1 MDRKLDNHIE
11 SCQAAPWQL
20 SRVIIDK
27 NLKEDG
33 KVSSIKE
40 LYREGKTVLSCEIY
54 PPKKED
60 EFANI
65 YAKLE
70 RLSEI
75 KPDFLSV
82 TYGAGGSNAGK
93 AIEIADYAKNKAGLE
108 VVSHITSVG
117 FSKEKLL
124 EGLRKFKSIG
134 IENILVLRGDRPR
147 TMTDEEFNSRDFL
160 HASDMASFIKQ
171 EGMDFTLLG
180 ACYPHKHPEALTDD
194 EDVNNTK
201 LKVESGCD
209 VLISQLFF
217 ENEYFYR
224 LRDKLYDLG
233 VKAPISA
240 GIMPITSA
248 KQLGTTVT
256 LSGTTV
262 PEDLSSI
269 ISKHGD
275 NPEEMRKYGI
285 DYAIRQ
291 AMELKEKGADGL
303 HFYIMNK
310 PELAKE
316 LMDAIR

>member
-1 MDRKLDNHIE
+1 M
-11 SCQAAPWQL
+11 
-20 SRVIIDK
+20 
-27 NLKEDG
+27 
-33 KVSSIKE
+33 SSIKE
-40 LYREGKTVLSCEIY
+40 LYNKGKTVLSCEIY

-65 YAKLE
+65 YSKLD
-70 RLSEI
+70 RLAEI
-75 KPDFLSV
+75 KPDFVSV

-93 AIEIADYAKNKAGLE
+93 AVEIADYAKNKAELE

-117 FSKEKLL
+117 FSREKLTQ
-124 EGLRKFKSIG
+124 GLDRFKQIG
-134 IENILVLRGDRPR
+134 IDNILVLRGDRPKA
-147 TMTDEEFNSRDFL
+147 MTDEQFNSRDFL
-160 HASDMASFIKQ
+160 HASDMAHFIREK
-171 EGMDFTLLG
+171 GMDFTLLG
-180 ACYPHKHPEALTDD
+180 ACYPHKHPEALNED
-194 EDVNNTK
+194 EDVKNTK
-201 LKVESGCD
+201 VKVQCGCD

-224 LRDKLYDLG
+224 LKDKLYALG
-233 VKAPISA
+233 VKTPISA
-240 GIMPITSA
+240 GIMPVTSA

-262 PEDLSSI
+262 PEELSSI

-285 DYAIRQ
+285 EYAIKQ
-291 AMELKEKGADGL
+291 ALDLKNKGVDGL

-316 LMDAIR
+316 LMDAVK

>member
-1 MDRKLDNHIE
+1 M
-11 SCQAAPWQL
+11 
-20 SRVIIDK
+20 
-27 NLKEDG
+27 G
-33 KVSSIKE
+33 SIKE
-40 LYREGKTVLSCEIY
+40 LYNRGKTVLSCEIY

-75 KPDFLSV
+75 KPDFVSV

-93 AIEIADYAKNKAGLE
+93 AVEIADYAKNKAGLE

-117 FSKEKLL
+117 FSKEKLI
-124 EGLRKFKSIG
+124 EGLDKFKEIG
-134 IENILVLRGDRPR
+134 IDNILVLRGDRPKA
-147 TMTDEEFNSRDFL
+147 MTDEQFNSRDFL
-160 HASDMASFIKQ
+160 HASDMAAFIREK
-171 EGMDFTLLG
+171 GMDFTLLG
-180 ACYPHKHPEALTDD
+180 ACYPHKHPEAVTEE
-194 EDVNNTK
+194 EDVLNTK
-201 LKVESGCD
+201 IKVESGCD

-224 LRDKLYDLG
+224 LKDKLYGLG

-240 GIMPITSA
+240 GIMPVTSA

-262 PEDLSSI
+262 PEELSSI

-291 AMELKEKGADGL
+291 AMDLKEKGAEGI

-316 LMDAIR
+316 LIDAVK

>member
-1 MDRKLDNHIE
+1 M
-11 SCQAAPWQL
+11 
-20 SRVIIDK
+20 
-27 NLKEDG
+27 G
-33 KVSSIKE
+33 SIKE
-40 LYREGKTVLSCEIY
+40 LYNRGKTVLSCEIY

-75 KPDFLSV
+75 KPDFVSV

-93 AIEIADYAKNKAGLE
+93 AVEIADYAKNKAGLE

-117 FSKEKLL
+117 FSKEKLI
-124 EGLRKFKSIG
+124 EGLDKFKEIG
-134 IENILVLRGDRPR
+134 IDNILVLRGDRPKA
-147 TMTDEEFNSRDFL
+147 MTDEQFNSRDFL
-160 HASDMASFIKQ
+160 HASDMAAFIREK
-171 EGMDFTLLG
+171 GMDFTLLG
-180 ACYPHKHPEALTDD
+180 ACYPHKHPEAVTEE
-194 EDVNNTK
+194 EDVLNTK
-201 LKVESGCD
+201 IKVESGCD

-224 LRDKLYDLG
+224 LKDKLYGLG

-240 GIMPITSA
+240 GIMPVTSA

-262 PEDLSSI
+262 PEELSSI

-291 AMELKEKGADGL
+291 AMDLKEKGVEGI

-316 LMDAIR
+316 LIDAVK

>member
-1 MDRKLDNHIE
+1 
-11 SCQAAPWQL
+11 
-20 SRVIIDK
+20 V
-27 NLKEDG
+27 G
-33 KVSSIKE
+33 SIKE
-40 LYREGKTVLSCEIY
+40 LYNRGKTVLSCEIY

-75 KPDFLSV
+75 KPDFVSV

-93 AIEIADYAKNKAGLE
+93 AVEIADYAKNKAGLE

-117 FSKEKLL
+117 FSKEKLI
-124 EGLRKFKSIG
+124 EGLDKFKEIG
-134 IENILVLRGDRPR
+134 IDNILVLRGDRPKA
-147 TMTDEEFNSRDFL
+147 MTDEQFNSRDFL
-160 HASDMASFIKQ
+160 HASDMAAFIREK
-171 EGMDFTLLG
+171 GMDFTLLG
-180 ACYPHKHPEALTDD
+180 ACYPHKHPEAVTEE
-194 EDVNNTK
+194 EDVLNTK
-201 LKVESGCD
+201 IKVESGCD

-224 LRDKLYDLG
+224 LKDKLYGLG

-240 GIMPITSA
+240 GIMPVTSA

-262 PEDLSSI
+262 PEELSSI

-291 AMELKEKGADGL
+291 AMDLKEKGAEGI

-316 LMDAIR
+316 LIDAVK

>member
-1 MDRKLDNHIE
+1 M
-11 SCQAAPWQL
+11 
-20 SRVIIDK
+20 
-27 NLKEDG
+27 G
-33 KVSSIKE
+33 SIKE
-40 LYREGKTVLSCEIY
+40 LYNRGKTVLSCEIY

-75 KPDFLSV
+75 KPDFVSV

-93 AIEIADYAKNKAGLE
+93 AVEIADYAKNKAGLE

-117 FSKEKLL
+117 FSKEKLI
-124 EGLRKFKSIG
+124 EGLDKFKEIG
-134 IENILVLRGDRPR
+134 IDNILVLRGDRPKA
-147 TMTDEEFNSRDFL
+147 MTDEQFNSRDFL
-160 HASDMASFIKQ
+160 HASDMAAFIREK
-171 EGMDFTLLG
+171 GMDFTLLG
-180 ACYPHKHPEALTDD
+180 ACYPHKHPEAVTEE
-194 EDVNNTK
+194 EDVLNTK
-201 LKVESGCD
+201 IKVESGCD

-224 LRDKLYDLG
+224 LKDKLYGLG
-233 VKAPISA
+233 GKVPISA
-240 GIMPITSA
+240 GIMPVTSA

-262 PEDLSSI
+262 PEELSSI

-291 AMELKEKGADGL
+291 AMDLKEKGAEGI

-316 LMDAIR
+316 LIDAVK

>member
-1 MDRKLDNHIE
+1 M
-11 SCQAAPWQL
+11 
-20 SRVIIDK
+20 
-27 NLKEDG
+27 G
-33 KVSSIKE
+33 SIKE
-40 LYREGKTVLSCEIY
+40 LYNRGKTVLSCEIY

-75 KPDFLSV
+75 KPDFVSV

-93 AIEIADYAKNKAGLE
+93 AVEIADYAKNKAGLE

-117 FSKEKLL
+117 FSKEKLI
-124 EGLRKFKSIG
+124 EGLDKFKEIG
-134 IENILVLRGDRPR
+134 IDNILVLRGDRPKA
-147 TMTDEEFNSRDFL
+147 MTDEQFNSRDFL
-160 HASDMASFIKQ
+160 HASDMAAFIREK
-171 EGMDFTLLG
+171 GMDFTLLG
-180 ACYPHKHPEALTDD
+180 ACYPHKHPEAVTEE
-194 EDVNNTK
+194 EDVLNTK
-201 LKVESGCD
+201 IKVESGCD

-224 LRDKLYDLG
+224 LKDKLYGLG
-233 VKAPISA
+233 EKVPISA
-240 GIMPITSA
+240 GIMPVTSA

-262 PEDLSSI
+262 PEELSSI

-291 AMELKEKGADGL
+291 AMDLKEKGAEGI

-316 LMDAIR
+316 LIDAVK